1 MSTLVKYLTFG
12 LVAKSGRNSSG
23 RKTVLHKIRW
33 NKKRYRIIDFY
44 RNNSSQVSLIVSVEK
59 DPNRTAFIS
68 LICYKSGILSYILSI
83 HGFKVGNFIDPTLY
97 SLGSTMQLSQLH
109 VGTIISSL
117 EIYKNFGAK
126 FIRAAGCFGVI
137 SNQLVNNVS
146 IIKLPSGEERKV
158 SSFSKATLGRISN
171 VSNYLIKLNK
181 ASDSLRRGQK
191 PVVRGVAKNAV
202 DHPHGGGRGKTSNL
216 ATAVNFTGRVKKG
229 VKSVHLYNKYRMK
242 KRKKC

>member
-1 MSTLVKYLTFG
+1 
-12 LVAKSGRNSSG
+12 
-23 RKTVLHKIRW
+23 
-33 NKKRYRIIDFY
+33 
-44 RNNSSQVSLIVSVEK
+44 
-59 DPNRTAFIS
+59 
-68 LICYKSGILSYILSI
+68 
-83 HGFKVGNFIDPTLY
+83 
-97 SLGSTMQLSQLH
+97 MQLSQLH